1 MLEILP
7 NSIPPVIVQATL
19 FIGVA
24 VIVEASLSFIG
35 LGVQPPTPSW
45 GTMLADAR
53 NYIFSGEWWIAL
65 FPGLAICLTVVGI
78 NLIGDAMRDMLDP
91 RAGVRSGFHL
101 TMQGSS
107 QPLLR
112 FEGVTIATRGSDS
125 SRVLVSDV
133 DLHVS
138 AGEALGIVGEFGSG
152 KSLTALS
159 VAGLLPSG
167 VALSSGRIS
176 FEGKVLTELPDLA
189 LHRLRGKQISYV
201 FQDPLTA
208 LNPTITI
215 GRQITDVL
223 SQHVGGSRKTLKRG
237 AIEIL
242 SRLGIADAEKRVRS
256 YPHQLSG
263 GMRQRVLIALA
274 MVCKPRILIA
284 DEPTT
289 ALDVTVQAK
298 ILELFRAIRTTGI
311 SLIFISHNI
320 DVVLEF
326 CDRVVVMYGGR
337 VMEVGTAE
345 EIGMAARHPYT
356 QALLECVPR
365 LGTNLER
372 LRVIDGQPQ
381 GPRRPSRVVHF
392 RTAVRGPWEDAILK
406 CLFLN
411 RLPLHLH
418 SRAGTLHRPLL
429 QRAQANAGCAVV

>member
-1 MLEILP
+1 
-7 NSIPPVIVQATL
+7 
-19 FIGVA
+19 
-24 VIVEASLSFIG
+24 
-35 LGVQPPTPSW
+35 
-45 GTMLADAR
+45 
-53 NYIFSGEWWIAL
+53 
-65 FPGLAICLTVVGI
+65 
-78 NLIGDAMRDMLDP
+78 
-91 RAGVRSGFHL
+91 
-101 TMQGSS
+101 MQGSS

-138 AGEALGIVGEFGSG
+138 AGEALGIVGESGSG

-176 FEGKVLTELPDLA
+176 FEGKVLTELPDSA

-372 LRVIDGQPQ
+372 LRVIDGQPPGAQ
-381 GPRRPSRVVHF
+381 ENLSGCPFSNRCPRALGRCHS
-392 RTAVRGPWEDAILK
+392 EM
-406 CLFLN
+406 
-411 RLPLHLH
+411 PL
-418 SRAGTLHRPLL
+418 SQQASPTSSFSCWNPAPTL
-429 QRAQANAGCAVV
+429 AAASAS